1 MPLEDD
7 DLREADRR
15 VAEAQHHVEEQR
27 ERVKRLRANGAD
39 TADAEQMLAAFEVN
53 LNIFEENRQLVAE
66 ERRTLMADKSA
77 AHGEASDRSKGPSR
91 IMEFGESLRER
102 LSKFR

>member
-1 MPLEDD
+1 MPAEDD
-7 DLREADRR
+7 DLTEADRR
-15 VAEAQHHVEEQR
+15 VAEAQRHVGEQR
-27 ERVKRLRANGAD
+27 ERVTRLRANGAD

-66 ERRTLMADKSA
+66 ERRSLMADKSA
-77 AHGEASDRSKGPSR
+77 ADGEASDRSKGPSR